1 MWHRY
6 RRHGPALVAGVV
18 ALLASGAAPARAAEA
33 RPVGL
38 APGHSALASASAV
51 SGTTALTGTA
61 AVSGVGGPVTGAPSL
76 GTRRAARYTA
86 TVATGNVPLRLRW
99 SATTEVRA
107 PGRLPNGTRVRVRCQ
122 LAGESIAGSQRT
134 TRIWDRLS
142 NGRFVSDAY
151 IRWSPRRPAV
161 PWCSTA
167 RGGPP
172 ATHASFVNWAAVQ
185 ARGANTRYR
194 VPISVTVAQ
203 AILESGWGRSG
214 LTKQGA
220 SFFGMKCFGSPGP
233 IALGCRPYATSECGR
248 RGCYRTSDWFR
259 VYARADRS
267 FLDHARQLAT
277 LSRYRPAFAHTR
289 DANRFIVAVHRGGY
303 ATSPTYSTNLI
314 SLMRQ
319 YKLYRFDKRPSVP
332 VDERR

>member
-6 RRHGPALVAGVV
+6 RRHGPAVVAGVV

-33 RPVGL
+33 LPAGL
-38 APGHSALASASAV
+38 APSS
-51 SGTTALTGTA
+51 TALTSA
-61 AVSGVGGPVTGAPSL
+61 APLAGAAGLAAGATSL
-76 GTRRAARYTA
+76 GVRRAARYTA
-86 TVATGNVPLRLRW
+86 TVATGNVALRLRW
-99 SATTEVRA
+99 SATTAVRA

-122 LAGESIAGSQRT
+122 LAGETIGGSQRT

-167 RGGPP
+167 RSAPP
-172 ATHASFVNWAAVQ
+172 ATHASFVSWAALQ
-185 ARGANTRYR
+185 ARASNTRYR

-214 LTKQGA
+214 LTRQGA

-233 IALGCRPYATSECGR
+233 IALGCRPYATWECGS

-259 VYARADRS
+259 VYAGADRS

-277 LSRYRPAFAHTR
+277 LSRYRRAFAHTR
-289 DANRFIVAVHRGGY
+289 DANRFVVAVHRGGY
-303 ATSPTYSTNLI
+303 ATSPTYSKNLI

-319 YKLYRFDKRPSVP
+319 FKLYRFDRRPAVP
-332 VDERR
+332 VDLRS